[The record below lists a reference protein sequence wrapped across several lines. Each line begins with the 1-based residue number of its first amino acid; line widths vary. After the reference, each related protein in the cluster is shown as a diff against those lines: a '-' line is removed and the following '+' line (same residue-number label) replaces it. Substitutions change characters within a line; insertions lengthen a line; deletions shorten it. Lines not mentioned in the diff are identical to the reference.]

1 MLCTYESGKSEE
13 LDKAECW
20 WDTETQDPLN
30 TSGERETGAAAENLT
45 YLPISWLSLG
55 LILLI
60 SLLEPNRT
68 GQAEHRRTRWLMAPV
83 RTGMASE
90 QLKRLTIITSYASPR
105 TTMCQDGRG

>member
-1 MLCTYESGKSEE
+1 MGRGDLPLSRRLRRQTQLLLPSCLPTTFAQKGSWEE
-13 LDKAECW
+13 
-20 WDTETQDPLN
+20 
-30 TSGERETGAAAENLT
+30 AENLT

-60 SLLEPNRT
+60 SLLGPNRT

-83 RTGMASE
+83 RIGMASE